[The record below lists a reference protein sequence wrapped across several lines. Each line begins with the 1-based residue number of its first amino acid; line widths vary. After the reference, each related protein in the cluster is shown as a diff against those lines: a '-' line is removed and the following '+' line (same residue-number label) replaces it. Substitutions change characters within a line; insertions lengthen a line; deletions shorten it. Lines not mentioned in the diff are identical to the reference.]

1 MQKTLRFLGLVAVI
15 GAFAIVVAQQSS
27 SARTQGAPLQS
38 GGDTAIA
45 NTQSS
50 GFSNHVLIL
59 MSQYFSFQ
67 QTMEIE
73 RAKERGR
80 NDRVEPIIHANCAA
94 MLWLQTPDQQER
106 TIASWGLDTYR
117 PNDLK
122 WAEITRSPSLVRE
135 LLKVDKKTD
144 AQVAKFIDIV
154 WKPIMDQ
161 DREFEEQ
168 LWASPAFKNA
178 KTQHEKNVLHYE
190 GLKAWRA
197 KHPLPPREERH
208 TATLARYEKAM
219 KDTEALLT
227 PAQRKEMQM
236 LRTKFDVAFKVAV
249 RGDRP

>member
-27 SARTQGAPLQS
+27 SARTQGATVPS
-38 GGDTAIA
+38 GGEIAVA

-67 QTMEIE
+67 QTMEID
-73 RAKERGR
+73 RANERGR
-80 NDRVEPIIHANCAA
+80 TDRVQPIIRANCTAT
-94 MLWLQTPDQQER
+94 LWLQTPDQQER
-106 TIASWGLDTYR
+106 TIAHWGLDKYR
-117 PNDLK
+117 PNDLQ
-122 WAEITRSPSLVRE
+122 WAEIARSPSLVRE
-135 LLKVDKKTD
+135 LLKIDKKTD
-144 AQVAKFIDIV
+144 AKVAKFIDIV
-154 WKPIMDQ
+154 WKPIMDR

-178 KTQHEKNVLHYE
+178 KDQHERNMLHYE
-190 GLKAWRA
+190 GIKAWRA
-197 KHPLPPREERH
+197 KHPLPPREERQ

-236 LRTKFDVAFKVAV
+236 LRTKFDVAFKIAL